1 MNRYWQVNHQEYVMK
16 KIRITLFT
24 FMACLSLFG
33 CSTTP
38 TKNAGFTALGQASFY
53 ADKFEN
59 RKTASGE
66 LYQQDKHTAA
76 HRSLAFGTKVKVT
89 NTENG
94 DSVVVRIN
102 DRGPFIR
109 GRIIDLSQ
117 SAFSQISHTR
127 SGVINVV
134 ISLVP

>member
-1 MNRYWQVNHQEYVMK
+1 MK